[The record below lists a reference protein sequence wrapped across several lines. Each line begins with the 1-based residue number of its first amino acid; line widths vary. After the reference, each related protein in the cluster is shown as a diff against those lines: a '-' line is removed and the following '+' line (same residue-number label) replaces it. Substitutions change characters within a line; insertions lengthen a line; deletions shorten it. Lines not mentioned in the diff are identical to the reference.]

1 MTGTEP
7 LFLRQIAVSN
17 FRSFGE
23 AKSIMVRPVPGVTVI
38 AGANGLGKTSLL
50 EAIEWALTGTV
61 RRLAASAAT
70 AGVTG
75 KDVEKA
81 LTREGAPTGSHHRV
95 QLLFDNEVSV
105 TREWDLEITGGETPI
120 RSVEELLTSSDWHRQ
135 IDDLSAYL
143 ATTHF
148 LSQAAGLRLTARSP
162 KDRWKD
168 LSGLTGGL
176 AVDEMVNRLGVGAT
190 KAFNREV
197 EKAEG
202 DVAAAARRLE
212 YFRRILREIA
222 QADALLGAQSALSP
236 AEALEQAHAIAA
248 EFGALTGQRPDLP
261 AMAVE
266 ALAVVAEAVR
276 QARAQAELRDR
287 AIQAAARALQS
298 WIAQGDAIRRMDEDI
313 QAGEAAT
320 EAAAAEANG
329 KAALEVQARSV
340 LEAAQGGCASVSQ
353 YRDRLDSRLSA
364 FRQIQ
369 EVDKERGPCSEAIN
383 EAVAEHGRI
392 ESEKQRLERDLERV
406 RGIDDEVA
414 AHNKD
419 LTADRALKL
428 RASKVLEAEERA
440 REIQPELAVARDRR
454 RLLEARHNGLT
465 RELDDLDAGLKDA
478 EARLEELRTTATK
491 RAGLV
496 TELLGQL
503 HAHETDCPFCQ
514 TPFKTHD
521 ELAGLA
527 QQAAEKQDPAL
538 GETAAQLKEMRHRR
552 DGLKA
557 TRTELDRTITVA
569 KAVETEHTGVVE
581 NAAEMVSAFPHLPGA
596 GGRPAREA
604 LDWLSHRIAHLEGE
618 CERLKVERRLLDP
631 DGKLSARLPGILSR
645 LDEAG
650 KTLERERGRGN
661 ALDQRRGE
669 AIGVLV
675 ADTELAAF
683 DEAATNDA
691 LEKALRDLAD
701 AATGETLAQAMLN
714 SAIRDRQTADAQ
726 RRRCAEHVDLLR
738 RDREELERQR
748 LAARTGW
755 EEAGLPGEPSEL
767 ALSAAQRE
775 TGRRT
780 ERLPHLSDR
789 CDATAKGLE
798 RWQSNESVQNLKIE
812 RERTIREE
820 KAANAEDCE
829 KRLEQHVF
837 KCQRRVDTCRRA
849 RRLAGTAADTIKSEH
864 KGFLEEVINPLNNL
878 TDAFSR
884 AWSFFPEFSTELAT
898 GISNSQ
904 THVKAQALGHP
915 ANLIHSEGQ
924 AGVFSL
930 SFLLAAST
938 AYPWSRWRALLLDD
952 PLQYNDILHK
962 AAFLDL
968 LRPLV
973 AERNYQV
980 FLSTHDL
987 EEARFIG
994 RKCKNARLPFTLIQ
1008 LRAIGDNGVEYDI
1021 E

>member
-1 MTGTEP
+1 MTGTGP
-7 LFLRQIAVSN
+7 LFLRKVAVSN

-23 AKSIMVRPVPGVTVI
+23 AKSIMVKPVPGVTVI

-61 RRLAASAAT
+61 RRLVASAAT

-105 TREWDLEITGGETPI
+105 VRERDWKITGGETSIP
-120 RSVEELLTSSDWHRQ
+120 SVEALLKSSDWHQ
-135 IDDLSAYL
+135 EIDDLSAYL

-148 LSQAAGLRLTARSP
+148 LSQAAGLRLTARAP
-162 KDRWKD
+162 KERWKD

-176 AVDEMVNRLGVGAT
+176 AVDEMVKRLGVGAT

-197 EKAEG
+197 EKAE
-202 DVAAAARRLE
+202 DDEIAAAKRLE
-212 YFRRILREIA
+212 DFRRILREIA

-236 AEALEQAHAIAA
+236 AEALEQARAIAL

-261 AMAVE
+261 ATAVD
-266 ALAVVAEAVR
+266 ALVVVAEAVK
-276 QARAQAELRDR
+276 QARSQSELRDR
-287 AIQAAARALQS
+287 AMQAAARALQS
-298 WIAQGDAIRRMDEDI
+298 WIAQGDAIRRKDEDI
-313 QAGEAAT
+313 QAAEAAT
-320 EAAAAEANG
+320 EAAASEASG
-329 KAALEVQARSV
+329 KAALEAQARSA
-340 LEAAQGGCASVSQ
+340 LEAAREKHTSVSRH
-353 YRDRLDSRLSA
+353 RDRLDSRLRA

-369 EVDKERGPCSEAIN
+369 EVDKERGPCSEAID
-383 EAVAEHGRI
+383 EAAAEHGRI

-406 RGIDDEVA
+406 RGIDDEVV
-414 AHNKD
+414 AHEKD

-428 RASKVLEAEERA
+428 QASKVLEAAELARA
-440 REIQPELAVARDRR
+440 LQPELAVARDRR
-454 RLLEARHNGLT
+454 RSLEARHNELT
-465 RELDDLDAGLKDA
+465 RELDDLEAGLKDA

-514 TPFKTHD
+514 THFKTHD

-527 QQAAEKQDPAL
+527 QQAAEQQDPAL
-538 GETAAQLKEMRHRR
+538 GETAARLKELRHRR

-557 TRTELDRTITVA
+557 TRTELERTITVA

-581 NAAEMVSAFPHLPGA
+581 NAAEMASGFPHLPGV

-604 LDWLSHRIAHLEGE
+604 LDWLSRRIAHLEGE
-618 CERLKVERRLLDP
+618 CDRLKTERLLLDP

-661 ALDQRRGE
+661 ALEQRRGE
-669 AIGVLV
+669 ASGVLT
-675 ADTELAAF
+675 ADTELATF
-683 DEAATNDA
+683 DEPATIDA
-691 LEKALRDLAD
+691 LERTTQDLAD
-701 AATGETLAQAMLN
+701 AARGETLAQEVLD

-726 RRRCAEHVDLLR
+726 RSRCAEHADLLR

-755 EEAGLPGEPSEL
+755 EEAGLPGEPSAL
-767 ALSAAQRE
+767 ALSDAQRE
-775 TGRRT
+775 TDRRT
-780 ERLPHLSDR
+780 ERLLHLSDR

-798 RWQSNESVQNLKIE
+798 RWQSNESVQELKSE
-812 RERTIREE
+812 RERTIQEE

-829 KRLEQHVF
+829 KRLEQHLA
-837 KCQRRVDTCRRA
+837 KCQRRVDTCKRA
-849 RRLAGTAADTIKSEH
+849 RRLAVTAADTIKSEH
-864 KGFLEEVINPLNNL
+864 KGFLEEVINPLNNH
-878 TDAFSR
+878 TNAFTK
-884 AWSFFPEFSTELAT
+884 AWSSFPDFSTELAT

-904 THVKAQALGHP
+904 THVKAQALGSP

-952 PLQYNDILHK
+952 PFQYNDILHK

-973 AERNYQV
+973 AEQKYQV
-980 FLSTHDL
+980 FMSTHDL

-1008 LRAIGDNGVEYDI
+1008 LRAIGENGVEYDI